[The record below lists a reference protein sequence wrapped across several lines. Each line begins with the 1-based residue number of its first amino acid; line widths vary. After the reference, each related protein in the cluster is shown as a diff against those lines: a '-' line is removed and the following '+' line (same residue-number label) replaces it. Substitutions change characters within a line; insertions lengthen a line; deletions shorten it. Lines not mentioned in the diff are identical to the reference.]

1 MVNFKNKD
9 SYLQRKAK
17 QLHQWER
24 VMGNLITR
32 AQKTE
37 DKKKAELLNQ
47 IEKIKT
53 KKAYIEKQLKRMKLS
68 GEKEWRKEKDGLEK
82 SWKELR
88 DAFSNN
94 TIGS

>member
-1 MVNFKNKD
+1 MDILKNKNT
-9 SYLQRKAK
+9 YLQRKVE

-24 VMGNLITR
+24 VLDNLIAR
-32 AQKTE
+32 AKKTE
-37 DKKKAELLNQ
+37 DKKRIELLNQ
-47 IEKIKT
+47 IEKIKA
-53 KKAYIEKQLKRMKLS
+53 KKSHIEKQLKRMKSS
-68 GEKEWRKEKDGLEK
+68 GEKDWRKEKDGLEK